1 MVAGE
6 DTLVVIEDDH
16 HISDLVAMYLRR
28 DGFRVLQ
35 ADDGEAGLLLVEREH
50 PKLVIVDVGLPGD
63 LDGFDVCR
71 RLRQGPPSSP
81 RGPRGAGGPTAS
93 GRPTTSGRPTGSTGP
108 TASTQPATQPPT
120 AIPLMILSAR
130 DDEVDRV
137 LGFELGADDYVTK
150 PFSAR
155 ELVARVHA
163 ILRRTGA
170 PQASGRPPVLELGGI
185 TIDSGRRE
193 VRCNGVPVALAT
205 REFELLAY
213 LADNLGLAL
222 SRRQLLNGAWGD
234 DWYGDERTVD
244 VHVRQLRKKL
254 GDELPLATVWG
265 VGYRLG

>member
-1 MVAGE
+1 MAGE

-35 ADDGEAGLLLVEREH
+35 ADDGEAGLALVEREC
-50 PKLVIVDVGLPGD
+50 PKLVIVDIGLPGD

-71 RLRQGPPSSP
+71 RLRGETF
-81 RGPRGAGGPTAS
+81 RARH
-93 GRPTTSGRPTGSTGP
+93 RPGSTGDG
-108 TASTQPATQPPT
+108 AAG
-120 AIPLMILSAR
+120 IPVLILSAR

-137 LGFELGADDYVTK
+137 LGLELGADDYVTK

-163 ILRRTGA
+163 ILRRSEGTA
-170 PQASGRPPVLELGGI
+170 ASGVPTVVSLGAI
-185 TIDSGRRE
+185 EVDTGRRE
-193 VRCNGVPVALAT
+193 VRRAGTVVPLAT
-205 REFELLAY
+205 REFDLLAY

-222 SRRQLLNGAWGD
+222 SRRQLLNGVWGN

-254 GDELPLATVWG
+254 GEDLPLATVWG
-265 VGYRLG
+265 VGYRMG